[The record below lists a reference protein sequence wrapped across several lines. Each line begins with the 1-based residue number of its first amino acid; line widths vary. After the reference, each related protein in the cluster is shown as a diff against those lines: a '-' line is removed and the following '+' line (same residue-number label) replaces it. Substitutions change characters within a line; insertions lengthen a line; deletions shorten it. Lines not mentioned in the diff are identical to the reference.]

1 MSKRVYRARKEKVLA
16 GVGGGLAEYFDIDPT
31 IVRIIMVLL
40 AWGSAEVFIV
50 GYILAAILIPEK
62 PKDDVTDDAE
72 PEVLDEAG
80 EPIKRT
86 QDKRQV
92 LGMIFVG
99 AGGLMLLNRFTSWMD
114 SGVILAIAVIAVGA
128 YMLFKR
134 DENKAT

>member
-1 MSKRVYRARKEKVLA
+1 MSKRVYRSRKEKVLA
-16 GVGGGLAEYFDIDPT
+16 GVGGGLAEYFNIDPT

-40 AWGSAEVFIV
+40 AWGSVEVFVV
-50 GYILAAILIPEK
+50 GYILAAILIPER
-62 PKDDVTDDAE
+62 PKDDPGETDE
-72 PEVLDEAG
+72 PEVLDETG
-80 EPIKRT
+80 EPIKKT

-99 AGGLMLLNRFTSWMD
+99 AGGLMLLNRFTSWID

-134 DENKAT
+134 DENKTA